1 MSRNAVG
8 SVDNLEPLVKLVE
21 FFSEISESD
30 RTPKTPSCGRGAQS
44 SSTARCPGGDGHV
57 GEAAGDGT
65 RTAAAGDVRPWRRRS
80 SASTLATDVS
90 LL

>member
-8 SVDNLEPLVKLVE
+8 SVDNLKPLVKLVE
-21 FFSEISESD
+21 YLSDISEGD

-44 SSTARCPGGDGHV
+44 SCTARWPGGDGHV

-65 RTAAAGDVRPWRRRS
+65 RTAVAGDVRP
-80 SASTLATDVS
+80 
-90 LL
+90 